1 MRGQAKIRFAR
12 VGLEGQEKVQSP
24 AGAEECAVVVGSVLE
39 GLVNSDGPIARQQGP
54 AEEGE
59 GSEPD
64 GGLADWDQPAA
75 AQSPPDRP
83 ARMPGRPHPVT
94 PGPTEPG
101 GGDPG
106 GGPGRRQQR
115 GPSWVEQAGQVEA
128 VERGDQDVAV

>member
-39 GLVNSDGPIARQQGP
+39 GLVDSDGPIARQQGA
-54 AEEGE
+54 AEKGE

-64 GGLADWDQPAA
+64 GGLADGDQPAA

-83 ARMPGRPHPVT
+83 ARMSGRPHQVR
-94 PGPTEPG
+94 PGPTESGGEPG
-101 GGDPG
+101 GA
-106 GGPGRRQQR
+106 PGR
-115 GPSWVEQAGQVEA
+115 PE
-128 VERGDQDVAV
+128 